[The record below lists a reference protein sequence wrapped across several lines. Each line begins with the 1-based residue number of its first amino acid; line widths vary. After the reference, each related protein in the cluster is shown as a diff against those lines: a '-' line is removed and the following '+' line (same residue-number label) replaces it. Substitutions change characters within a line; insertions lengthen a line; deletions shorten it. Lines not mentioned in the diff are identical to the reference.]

1 MKKKI
6 ISLTLSAMLIC
17 LNLQSLPA
25 FARVQYDDVNIVTES
40 SGTTVTYELSNTPEG
55 ESAAL
60 VAALVNVMTDE
71 IIEINWTV
79 CEDVSLLTGEPK
91 TISVALTGVE
101 SGNVKLRHYLW
112 NDLSNMQSLQNFE
125 PSAPEAGSAI
135 SEISS
140 VSMNWTAPDDDYD
153 SSSDLTYNIYDDGL
167 LMNNTPVSELEYN
180 ALNLAPGAKFNFQI
194 KAIDSEG
201 AESDASNVMAAST
214 YMSNTLTTRIKPKTD
229 DDPVGESSKDGN
241 VSYAPKVSVGDT
253 TYYTYKQD
261 NVNGLNCL
269 STTVVYQATSGNDP
283 NFTRAFSRL
292 GFKLNNPVNEDNVW
306 YAYEITY
313 LDRYEADN
321 GVAKLQMQYYM
332 QDGNDA
338 NETYDSSSAQIVFE
352 NDGAWKTYKG
362 TFKAS
367 TPLMGIPLSG
377 TGRDPSANETMIAFW
392 NTRGWNTDWREN
404 RNSEGLTKEYLYEKD
419 YLKVYRLTLIP
430 LDDTYENYKKLSG
443 ASLTIENPAEGE
455 AATIISGLDSNAKG
469 FYIDSSEKPLTK
481 KGERL
486 SVALSDLTDN
496 KLTFTV
502 KDTEV
507 KGSEGKIELCCYA
520 EAETV
525 VTLSDGQSQTIP
537 ANTWK
542 KIRFTQDT
550 VSDTEYSVSANNELY
565 VSSLRVTAN

>member
-6 ISLTLSAMLIC
+6 IGLALSAMLMC
-17 LNLQSLPA
+17 LNLQALPA
-25 FARVQYDDVNIVTES
+25 FARVGFDDVNIVSES

-60 VAALVNVMTDE
+60 VAALINVTTGE
-71 IIEINWTV
+71 IIEINWTA

-91 TISVALTGVE
+91 TISVSLTGVE

-112 NDLSNMQSLQNFE
+112 NNLSDMQSLQNFE
-125 PSAPEAGSAI
+125 PSAPEAGRAIAEITSA
-135 SEISS
+135 
-140 VSMNWTAPDDDYD
+140 SMNWTAPDDDYD
-153 SSSDLTYNIYDDGL
+153 NPSDLFYNIYDDGL
-167 LMNNTPVSELEYN
+167 KVNESPISALSYS
-180 ALNLAPGAKFNFQI
+180 ALNLAPAAKYNFQI

-201 AESDASNVMAAST
+201 AESSVSNIMAAST
-214 YMSNTLTTRIKPKTD
+214 YMPNTITTRSKPKTD
-229 DDPVGESSKDGN
+229 DDPVGEASKDGN
-241 VSYAPKVSVGDT
+241 VSYAPKATVADT
-253 TYYTYKQD
+253 SLYIYKQD

-269 STTVVYQATSGNDP
+269 STTAVYMPTSGNDP
-283 NFTRAFSRL
+283 NYTRNISRL
-292 GFKLNNPVNEDNVW
+292 GFKMKNPVEENNVM

-313 LDRYEADN
+313 LDRYEENN
-321 GVAKLQMQYYM
+321 GDAELQMQYYM
-332 QDGNDA
+332 QDGNDS
-338 NETYDSSSAQIVFE
+338 NEIYDSSSERVALE

-362 TFKAS
+362 TFKAF
-367 TPLMGIPLSG
+367 TPLMGIPTEGS
-377 TGRDPSANETMIAFW
+377 GRDPAANETMIAFW
-392 NTRGWNTDWREN
+392 NTRGWNDEWKEN

-419 YLKVYRLTLIP
+419 YLKVYRFTLIP

-443 ASLTIENPAEGE
+443 VSLTIENPSEGE

-469 FYIDSSEKPLTK
+469 FYIDSSEKPLTE
-481 KGERL
+481 KGGRL
-486 SVALSDLTDN
+486 SVALSDLTDS

-502 KDTEV
+502 KDAEV
-507 KGSEGKIELCCYA
+507 KGNDGKIELCCYA

-525 VTLSDGQSQTIP
+525 VALSDGQSETIP

-550 VSDTEYSVSANNELY
+550 VLDTEYSVSANNELY